1 MDGMQNGI
9 TKTISMVTMQI
20 SIDVIQTETSK
31 DYLYWHHVN

>member
-20 SIDVIQTETSK
+20 SIDETSK
-31 DYLYWHHVN
+31 DYLY